1 MRLVR
6 NLESN
11 LSEIVDAIKTV
22 EGVVGIVLFG
32 SVARGDYDE
41 GSDIDL
47 LVIFRDENLMR
58 RNEWQ
63 VTRRIPSDV
72 FAQSICVC
80 PSMLK
85 SVNPVFLRSV
95 LEDGVILYMRHPFVL
110 RFQSA
115 CGVPQLIVS
124 YSLDGL
130 SQREKQKVD
139 YELFGRVVGERIYEG
154 AVGNCGGKRLG
165 RGCFLV
171 PKESS
176 ESVLSLLK
184 RCNLRYDLMEV
195 YLPKVE
201 KFHPDFS
208 LISDWLLF

>member
-1 MRLVR
+1 M
-6 NLESN
+6 S

-22 EGVVGIVLFG
+22 EGVIGIILFG

-47 LVIFRDENLMR
+47 LVIFRDEDLMR
-58 RNEWQ
+58 RNEWE

-85 SVNPVFLRSV
+85 SANPVFLRSV
-95 LEDGVILYMRHPFVL
+95 LDDGVILYMRHPFVS
-110 RFQSA
+110 RFQLA
-115 CGVPQLIVS
+115 CGVPYFIVS
-124 YSLDGL
+124 YSLEGL

-139 YELFGRVVGERIYEG
+139 YKLFGRVVGERSYEG
-154 AVGNCGGKRLG
+154 AVEKCGGKRLG

-176 ESVLSLLK
+176 ESVLNLLK
-184 RCNLRYDLMEV
+184 KYSLRYDLMEA

-201 KFHPDFS
+201 KFPFEIS
-208 LISDWLLF
+208 L